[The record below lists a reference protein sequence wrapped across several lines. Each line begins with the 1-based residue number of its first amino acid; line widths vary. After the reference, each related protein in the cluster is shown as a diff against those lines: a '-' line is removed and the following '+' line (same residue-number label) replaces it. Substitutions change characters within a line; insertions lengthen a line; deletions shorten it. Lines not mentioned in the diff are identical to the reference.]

1 MNVTE
6 LDDHEAALKS
16 AMISAILL
24 IAEMD
29 HALNYGCAEVATEEI
44 VTKLEQFAPLLI
56 ADVIHRGL
64 REQFLAHIG
73 MYSHVRTIAPERLD
87 LETYLESHRKVF
99 FEDVLY
105 IVDADDWS
113 ESHPA
118 FYSLIMSIAP
128 AVERVLDDR
137 FSIPF

>member
-1 MNVTE
+1 MDDTE
-6 LDDHEAALKS
+6 RDDHEAALKS

-24 IAEMD
+24 LAEMD
-29 HALNYGCAEVATEEI
+29 QALHFGCAEVKADEI
-44 VTKLEQFAPLLI
+44 LRKLEEFAPLSI
-56 ADVIHRGL
+56 AGVIRFGL
-64 REQFLAHIG
+64 REQFMAHIG
-73 MYSHVRTIAPERLD
+73 TYSHVRTIAPKWLD
-87 LETYLESHRKVF
+87 LESYLESCQKVS

-105 IVDADDWS
+105 ILDADGWN

-128 AVERVLDDR
+128 AVERILDDR

>member
-6 LDDHEAALKS
+6 LDDHEAALKA
-16 AMISAILL
+16 AMISAISL

-29 HALNYGCAEVATEEI
+29 QALDYGCAEVTAEEI

-56 ADVIHRGL
+56 ADVTQSGL

-73 MYSHVRTIAPERLD
+73 TYSHARTIAPEWLD

-99 FEDVLY
+99 FEDVLH
-105 IVDADDWS
+105 ILDADEWS